1 MQCQIFMPNFCDIF
15 DFSSVIEEPT
25 CFKNPG
31 KDVTLTNV
39 WHSFQNI
46 FVIAMGLLD
55 FHKMT
60 ANVKEMIF

>member
-39 WHSFQNI
+39 
-46 FVIAMGLLD
+46 
-55 FHKMT
+55 
-60 ANVKEMIF
+60 